1 MTFGLGHLKY
11 QANYLK
17 KFADIDYYPK
27 NTHKFIKKK
36 SIHHINQVI
45 LPFNEILRLKK
56 QFNQTKKNKY
66 LKPNII
72 VLNKSDFLYK
82 KILQNNKFE
91 ILMENENF
99 ILFKFS

>member
-1 MTFGLGHLKY
+1 MERK
-11 QANYLK
+11 QK
-17 KFADIDYYPK
+17 C
-27 NTHKFIKKK
+27 
-36 SIHHINQVI
+36 
-45 LPFNEILRLKK
+45 
-56 QFNQTKKNKY
+56 QFNQTQKNKY

-72 VLNKSDFLYK
+72 VLNKNDFLYK